1 MKDLSLH
8 ILDIA
13 QNSIRAGASNISIS
27 ITESG
32 HAGTLVIEVT
42 DDGSGM
48 PQEVLERVTD
58 PFYTSRTTR
67 KVGLGI
73 PLFKQNAEATGGSL
87 QIRSEQGRG
96 TSLTATFGL
105 DHIDRPPLGDVAGV
119 MVMLAGANPEIRFI
133 YRHRVEENEF
143 VLDTADIA
151 EALDGLPVNDPQ
163 VMRFL
168 KEMINENL
176 EALRAPK
183 S

>member
-13 QNSIRAGASNISIS
+13 QNSIRAGARNISIS
-27 ITESG
+27 FAESG
-32 HAGTLVIEVT
+32 KASTLVIEVT

-48 PQEVLERVTD
+48 AQEVLERVTD

-73 PLFKQNAEATGGSL
+73 PLFMHNAEASGGRL

-96 TSLTATFGL
+96 TTLTATFGL
-105 DHIDRPPLGDVAGV
+105 DHIDRPPLGDMAGV
-119 MVMLAGANPEIRFI
+119 MVMLAGANPELRFI
-133 YRHRVEENEF
+133 YRHRAEEDEFVFDTAEVEE
-143 VLDTADIA
+143 
-151 EALDGLPVNDPQ
+151 ALGGVPISDPK

-183 S
+183 N